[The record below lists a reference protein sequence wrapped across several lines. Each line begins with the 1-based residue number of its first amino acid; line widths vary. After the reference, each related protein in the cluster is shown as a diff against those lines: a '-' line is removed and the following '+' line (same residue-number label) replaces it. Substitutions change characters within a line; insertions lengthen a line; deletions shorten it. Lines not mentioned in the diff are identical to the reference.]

1 MVDEYELWQVMQRSK
16 TGPAGLA
23 LWLTWQMDLGVK
35 DIAALTWKQVD
46 LAAGTLELRGQK
58 LPMTRALRRILEE
71 ARRRTPESAYV
82 VAGGGGK
89 PLDPAYLSRLAG
101 ALLRREGLPG
111 VTLRTLR
118 RGLREDQEAALLRF
132 AEQRPFLT
140 AADAAEFLGL
150 PGEKAGRCLRSLA
163 ERGKIC
169 RCGNRYYVHLLPP
182 ERRADAVRDYI
193 AEHGFAYR
201 QDIAR
206 LLGLEVRQCGALLR
220 RLAEEGEL
228 VLQDK
233 KYFLPKSGKI

>member
-118 RGLREDQEAALLRF
+118 RGLREDQEAALLAWAR
-132 AEQRPFLT
+132 EKGSLT
-140 AADAAEFLGL
+140 RAQTAGILGCS
-150 PGEKAGRCLRSLA
+150 EKAAALRLRGMA
-163 ERGKIC
+163 ERGLLVSNG
-169 RCGNRYYVHLLPP
+169 RRYHLRDSVVPP
-182 ERRADAVRDYI
+182 
-193 AEHGFAYR
+193 
-201 QDIAR
+201 
-206 LLGLEVRQCGALLR
+206 
-220 RLAEEGEL
+220 
-228 VLQDK
+228 
-233 KYFLPKSGKI
+233 